1 MDVKQPQIVDLAQAI
16 RITNVRLRDVLAQ
29 HAERVG
35 ELDTE
40 DPAPTPRPAYSFIS
54 ERAASPLPP
63 PDSTPKR
70 PKRQRPLSPES
81 PVVEVDDQNAESH
94 FDPSSNVPLPHA
106 KKKKRP
112 EKHKGNRQAKRAQIQ
127 AVDGHTLK
135 ACALKRVLDT
145 IPVPVD
151 VSLEMQAIPV
161 ASTGWMGRRDSTIEN
176 AATRAAESAAQTG
189 DCVFQQHEIPPQRF
203 LERHEALAEPGMR
216 LITAEMQG
224 PTTAIVDADDRV
236 IIILNCGPTGAT
248 DWKGAVNDA
257 STAMDEAAKS
267 LYGPD
272 YDKQPLERHDDCPR
286 RGPHYAVN
294 LGTGMGGGQQQ
305 PTPFSLHDSVS
316 RILMA
321 LLLHH
326 AIARFVGTANVLFQ
340 MYAPKLYEY
349 YPQHNASAAQV
360 GPKPPPACAPCL
372 MRVCVRYIQFWSS
385 DRHFSTPR
393 LLNLAWGW
401 CFITALGWYD
411 YRKGG
416 HLIIW
421 DLRLMIEF
429 PPGATFAIPS
439 AYTSAGVFRFVNNGF
454 KTNVTLEQ
462 EMTKEEAQAWAD
474 AAKRAFM

>member
-54 ERAASPLPP
+54 ERAASVSNLWTETHALGSRTEPLPP

-81 PVVEVDDQNAESH
+81 PAVEVGDQNAESH

-161 ASTGWMGRRDSTIEN
+161 ASTGWMGRRDSSIEN

-189 DCVFQQHEIPPQRF
+189 DCVFQQHEIPPRRF

-224 PTTAIVDADDRV
+224 
-236 IIILNCGPTGAT
+236 
-248 DWKGAVNDA
+248 
-257 STAMDEAAKS
+257 
-267 LYGPD
+267 
-272 YDKQPLERHDDCPR
+272 
-286 RGPHYAVN
+286 
-294 LGTGMGGGQQQ
+294 
-305 PTPFSLHDSVS
+305 
-316 RILMA
+316 
-321 LLLHH
+321 
-326 AIARFVGTANVLFQ
+326 
-340 MYAPKLYEY
+340 
-349 YPQHNASAAQV
+349 
-360 GPKPPPACAPCL
+360 
-372 MRVCVRYIQFWSS
+372 
-385 DRHFSTPR
+385 
-393 LLNLAWGW
+393 
-401 CFITALGWYD
+401 
-411 YRKGG
+411 
-416 HLIIW
+416 
-421 DLRLMIEF
+421 
-429 PPGATFAIPS
+429 
-439 AYTSAGVFRFVNNGF
+439 
-454 KTNVTLEQ
+454 
-462 EMTKEEAQAWAD
+462 
-474 AAKRAFM
+474 